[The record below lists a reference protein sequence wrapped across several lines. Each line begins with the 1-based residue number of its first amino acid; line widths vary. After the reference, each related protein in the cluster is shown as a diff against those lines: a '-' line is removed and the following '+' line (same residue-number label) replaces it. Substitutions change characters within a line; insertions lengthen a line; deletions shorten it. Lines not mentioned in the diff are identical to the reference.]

1 MRGYWRQNQ
10 PYTYAKHSMMIQAYE
25 MLLQA
30 HDAPVQ
36 ESEEAE
42 QPELPVL
49 KNNEQRAAF
58 VDNYKSW
65 PLWIETQ
72 ETGERYYRYN
82 LPDGT
87 SFVVKT
93 YHSMLYDYK
102 ATGMRRKI
110 KVWSKRAVYL

>member
-1 MRGYWRQNQ
+1 MRWPEQ
-10 PYTYAKHSMMIQAYE
+10 
-25 MLLQA
+25 
-30 HDAPVQ
+30 
-36 ESEEAE
+36 

-102 ATGMRRKI
+102 AGIGMRRKEGYGANEQYI
-110 KVWSKRAVYL
+110 LEPGRFFRDCSANRSAMIEKLKELQKGER